1 MRKEGYEEIYDF
13 ERTHWWFKTRRTLF
27 LSQVTRA
34 VDELKGGRARIL
46 DFGCGTG
53 FNFRFLKEHGD
64 VTGADLYVDRI
75 REYQKDEYEL
85 IDLQQD
91 LDPHYGQFDIVTALD
106 VIEHAEDDLSVLND
120 VWRLLSESGQLI
132 ITVPAYQ
139 WLWSGED
146 IISEHQR
153 RYTIPM
159 LRELISQTEFR
170 IQFISH
176 FNLSILP
183 GMAFVIFA
191 KKILMPETAKQE
203 GNVGPVNPLLNGILS
218 GITNLENSL
227 VGSQRIR
234 LPAGP
239 SIVCRLSKNC

>member
-1 MRKEGYEEIYDF
+1 MRKEGYTEIHEF
-13 ERTHWWFKTRRTLF
+13 ERTHWWFRTRRTLF
-27 LSQVTRA
+27 LCQVTRA
-34 VDELKGGRARIL
+34 ADELERARARIL

-53 FNFRFLKEHGD
+53 FNFRFLKELGD

-75 REYQKDEYEL
+75 QEYQEDEYEL

-91 LDPHYGQFDIVTALD
+91 LDPHYGRFDIITALD

-120 VWRLLSESGQLI
+120 LWRLLATKGQLVM
-132 ITVPAYQ
+132 TVPAYQ

-159 LRELISQTEFR
+159 LRELVSRTGFR
-170 IQFISH
+170 VEFISH

-183 GMAFVIFA
+183 AMAFVIFA
-191 KKILMPETAKQE
+191 KKLLMPEAAKR
-203 GNVGPVNPLLNGILS
+203 GNIGPVNPLLSRILS
-218 GITNLENSL
+218 AITNVENSL
-227 VGSQRIR
+227 VGRQRIR